1 MSTIPSPFSNNN
13 RTQRIQKAIDTPW
26 DLLIIGGGI
35 TGAGIALDA
44 SLRGMKVLLIEKG
57 DFASGTSSKS
67 TKLIHG
73 GLRYLKQLEF
83 GLVRETGM
91 ERAVAHDN
99 ICHLVH
105 PKNMVLPIVHN
116 GTFSALSANLAISV
130 YDRLAKV
137 KEEHRRRRMS
147 KSEMEDLEPL
157 LKKELIKSGIVY
169 SEYRT
174 DDARLT
180 IELIK
185 AAIRNGAEAFN
196 YLEAKSFLYKKKKI
210 TGVICHDVESGKELN
225 LSAKT
230 VINSCGPWADDLR
243 RSDDAGAESNL
254 QLSKGV
260 HLVLDKKVFNL
271 KNAVYFDAFDGRM
284 IFAIPRGKSVYV
296 GTTDTFYHDDK
307 DDLRCTEEDARYLI
321 KALQGM
327 FNISSLE
334 LNDIKSSWSGLR
346 PLIKKKG
353 KGASE
358 LSRKDE
364 IFVSESG
371 LITIA
376 GGKLTGF
383 RKMAERVLDLA
394 TEKSRF
400 KDKKCGTKNYKIHHN
415 PFVDYPAY
423 LNALGK
429 IQVEYQ
435 NVGVADLEQLL
446 SSFGNDAFLIIND
459 ASTTY
464 GGDLIKSQVY
474 YTINYESVLL
484 PMDFLERRT
493 GWLYFDIDQA
503 TAQLEAIIG
512 HFATALH
519 HDEKWVQNQVII
531 CQKAIDQASLAKLK
545 SASKQAS

>member
-1 MSTIPSPFSNNN
+1 MRFTNKNRAERIAVAQST
-13 RTQRIQKAIDTPW
+13 TY
-26 DLLIIGGGI
+26 DLIIIGGGI

-44 SLRGMKVLLIEKG
+44 ILRGMKVLLLEKN

-116 GTFSALSANLAISV
+116 GTFSSLSASLAISV

-147 KSEMEDLEPL
+147 KTEMEDLEPL
-157 LKKELIKSGIVY
+157 IKKELLKSGIVY

-180 IELIK
+180 VELIK

-196 YLEAKSFLYKKKKI
+196 YLEVTDFIYSNKTIS
-210 TGVICHDVESGKELN
+210 GVICKDVATKSVLKFT
-225 LSAKT
+225 AKT
-230 VINSCGPWADDLR
+230 IVNSCGPWADDLR
-243 RSDDAGAESNL
+243 VTDNAEATSNL

-260 HLVLDKKVFNL
+260 HIVLDKKVFNL

-296 GTTDTFYHDDK
+296 GTTDTFYYDDK
-307 DDLRCTEEDARYLI
+307 DDIRCTEEDARYLI
-321 KALQGM
+321 KALKGM
-327 FNISSLE
+327 FTISE
-334 LNDIKSSWSGLR
+334 LDLKDIKSTWSGLR

-364 IFVSESG
+364 IFVSDSG

-383 RKMAERVLDLA
+383 RKMAERVIDMVMDRAGAKALDCK
-394 TEKSRF
+394 T
-400 KDKKCGTKNYKIHHN
+400 KDYKIHHN
-415 PFVDYPAY
+415 PFVDYQDY
-423 LNALGK
+423 LRALGK
-429 IQVEYQ
+429 IQVDYQ
-435 NVGVADLEQLL
+435 DVAVADLEQLL
-446 SSFGNDAFLIIND
+446 SSFGNDAFIILED
-459 ASTTY
+459 AYNMY
-464 GGDLIKSQVY
+464 GGDVIKSQVY
-474 YTINYESVLL
+474 YTIEHESVLL

-493 GWLYFDIDQA
+493 GWLFFDIDQA
-503 TAQLEAIIG
+503 RAYLEVIVG
-512 HFATALH
+512 HFAAAFG
-519 HDEKWVQNQVII
+519 HDAQWEKEQIVD
-531 CQKAIDQASLAKLK
+531 CQKIIDINSLAEIKK
-545 SASKQAS
+545 SVSV

>member
-1 MSTIPSPFSNNN
+1 MSKQPSRFSNKN
-13 RTQRIQKAIDTPW
+13 RAQRIKSAAAREW
-26 DLLIIGGGI
+26 DLLIVGGGI

-44 SLRGMKVLLIEKG
+44 SLRGLKVLLIEKG

-116 GTFSALSANLAISV
+116 GTFSAFSASLAISV

-137 KEEHRRRRMS
+137 KEEHRRRKMS
-147 KSEMEDLEPL
+147 KDEMEDLEPL
-157 LKKELIKSGIVY
+157 LKKELLKSVIVY

-185 AAIRNGAEAFN
+185 AAVRNGAEAFN
-196 YLEAKSFLYKKKKI
+196 YMEAKTFFYKDKKI
-210 TGVICHDVESGKELN
+210 SGATCYDSDSGQEVSFK
-225 LSAKT
+225 AKT
-230 VINSCGPWADDLR
+230 IVNSCGPWADDL
-243 RSDDAGAESNL
+243 SLIDNEKATSNL

-260 HLVLDKKVFNL
+260 HIVLDKKVFNL

-284 IFAIPRGKSVYV
+284 IFAIPRGKSVYI

-307 DDLRCTEEDARYLI
+307 DDLRCTEEDARYLL
-321 KALQGM
+321 KALDGM
-327 FNISSLE
+327 FDTPKLD
-334 LNDIKSSWSGLR
+334 LVDIKSSWSGLR

-364 IFVSESG
+364 IFISESG

-383 RKMAERVLDLA
+383 RKMAERVMDLVLERA
-394 TEKSRF
+394 HHKAVE
-400 KDKKCGTKNYKIHHN
+400 CGTKNYKVHHN
-415 PFVDYPAY
+415 PFHDYTDY
-423 LNALGK
+423 LRALGK
-429 IQVEYQ
+429 IQVQYQ
-435 NVGVADLEQLL
+435 DIAVADLEQLV
-446 SSFGNDAFLIIND
+446 SSFGNDAFLILNE
-459 ASTTY
+459 ANTTY
-464 GGDLIKSQVY
+464 DGDLIKSQVH
-474 YTINYESVLL
+474 YTINYESALV

-503 TAQLEAIIG
+503 RQYLSVIIG
-512 HFATALH
+512 HFAEAFG
-519 HDEKWVQNQVII
+519 HDAEWEKSQLAS
-531 CQKAIDQASLAKLK
+531 CQSIMDINSLANMKKASLA
-545 SASKQAS
+545 